1 MSTIAP
7 TNVSANDALLSLIRP
22 ASVGSSGGTSVASA
36 DASRFPSDRVEL
48 SDRAQQI
55 LERSRADQTAADKL
69 NQMVRDLRSQG
80 SKGKTSTYSDLAKI
94 SRQADASTTGD
105 KTVDAVKAMA
115 KMPEFRSAADGR
127 ADDTVRALVRDGKV
141 PQLPVRLTDAQ
152 AAQLSEK
159 EINLFTIVQGVQG
172 LYDAMP
178 KSLDA
183 ALSQHVKQV
192 IDGYPGMI
200 NQMKA
205 DIAGGKL
212 PREYGEKQASR
223 YESEL
228 AAARGGTMKISAET
242 DTRLVRGISEFTMQ
256 RDAIG
261 YSGRGQTTTTSD
273 WNAITKKYGT
283 ENIQIGSSPYTSGW
297 VITW

>member
-7 TNVSANDALLSLIRP
+7 TNVSANDALVSLIRS
-22 ASVGSSGGTSVASA
+22 ASAGSSGGTSIASA
-36 DASRFPSDRVEL
+36 GAARFPSDRVEL
-48 SDRAQQI
+48 SDHAQQI
-55 LERSRADQTAADKL
+55 LERNRADQTAADKL
-69 NQMVRDLRSQG
+69 DQLVRDLRSQG
-80 SKGKTSTYSDLAKI
+80 SKGKTTTYSDLAKI
-94 SRQADASTTGD
+94 SGQADASTSGD
-105 KTVDAVKAMA
+105 KTVDAIKAMA
-115 KMPEFRSAADGR
+115 RMPEFGSAANGR
-127 ADDTVRALVRDGKV
+127 TDDTVRALVRDGKV
-141 PQLPVRLTDAQ
+141 PQLPLHLTDAQ
-152 AAQLSEK
+152 RDQLSEK
-159 EINLFTIVQGVQG
+159 EIDLFTIVQGLQG

-178 KSLDA
+178 KSLDE

-200 NQMKA
+200 NQMNA
-205 DIAGGKL
+205 DFAEGKL
-212 PREYGEKQASR
+212 PGEYWEKQVSR

-242 DTRLVRGISEFTMQ
+242 DTSLVRGTSEFTMQ

-261 YSGRGQTTTTSD
+261 YSGRGQKTTTSD

-283 ENIQIGSSPYTSGW
+283 ENVQIGSSPYTPGW